1 MMKKLQNEKGYTLLL
16 TLVIISIIIIFFSS
30 FTLSAMNQHKQVER
44 TDENYEVVAIAEM
57 GIEYYRA
64 KIINIINDQ
73 IEPLRDE
80 LENNAKKDN
89 DDPSKQTEEDIIDKH
104 VGIVI
109 ANSKALMSDFPIPVN
124 SETSSD
130 ITFELFHV
138 EGNISD
144 KSINIEVQ
152 GNLADRNSSITAA
165 FKIPDDLVV
174 QKPTE
179 TNYYQLIKLPTRPEK
194 ACVELTISPCFSTS
208 APDIKS
214 INNISMW
221 IENNS
226 IILEKDTGS
235 STDFNSSLF
244 LIGQPYFN
252 SKIIGSNINI
262 YSSKDLKFKN
272 HVDISNSKIEINE
285 NLNLDFSSSG
295 NNDKT
300 QFSFSTLLANGFT
313 INTSNNN
320 YFLKITNGT
329 KLCFKDKTKVNNLD
343 RIDTDFTS
351 FVYIL
356 DEKITGGPVN
366 IGTNTNK
373 QYLSETDFISK
384 CNLIKNSSKEYISN
398 TLNLEEITTSITY
411 N

>member
-16 TLVIISIIIIFFSS
+16 TLVIITILIIFFSS
-30 FTLSAMNQHKQVER
+30 FTLSAMNQQKQVEK

-57 GIEYYRA
+57 GVEYYRA
-64 KIINIINDQ
+64 KIVNIINDQ
-73 IEPLRDE
+73 KEHLRNE
-80 LENNAKKDN
+80 LVNNAKKDN
-89 DDPSKQTEEDIIDKH
+89 DNPLKQTEKDIIDKH

-109 ANSKALMSDFPIPVN
+109 TNSNALMPALPISVN
-124 SETSSD
+124 SETDSE
-130 ITFELFHV
+130 IIFQLLQLK
-138 EGNISD
+138 GNPSD
-144 KSINIEVQ
+144 KSIKIEVQ
-152 GNLADRNSSITAA
+152 GNLADRNSSITAE
-165 FKIPDDLVV
+165 FEIPDDLVV
-174 QKPTE
+174 GTPSGSD
-179 TNYYQLIKLPTRPEK
+179 NYHLFTLPTKPDK
-194 ACVELTISPCFSTS
+194 ACVEMTISPCFSTS

-221 IENNS
+221 IEKNS
-226 IILEKDTGS
+226 IKLEKDTGS
-235 STDFNSSLF
+235 STNFNSNLF
-244 LIGQPYFN
+244 LIGQPYFD

-262 YSSKDLKFKN
+262 YSSKDLKFNN

-285 NLNLDFSSSG
+285 NLNLNSNSSG

-300 QFSFSTLLANGFT
+300 QFSSSTILANGFT

-320 YFLKITNGT
+320 YFLKITSGT

-343 RIDTDFTS
+343 RIDTDSTS

-356 DEKITGGPVN
+356 DKEITGGSGN
-366 IGTNTNK
+366 NTNK

-398 TLNLEEITTSITY
+398 TLNLEEITTSVTY
-411 N
+411 D